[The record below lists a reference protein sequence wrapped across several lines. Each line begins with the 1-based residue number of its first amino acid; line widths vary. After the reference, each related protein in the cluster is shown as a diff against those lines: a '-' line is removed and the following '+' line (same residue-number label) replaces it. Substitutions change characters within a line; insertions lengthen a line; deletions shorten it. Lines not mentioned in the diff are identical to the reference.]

1 MTSTTYSEAVRYLF
15 SLGRELASP
24 RQARVQKFDLQNI
37 SALAELM
44 GHPERRS
51 PCVQIAG
58 TNGKGSTA
66 AMLES
71 ILRAAGL
78 RTGLY
83 TSPHLE
89 RINERIRI
97 DGEQISDADFAA
109 SFDRVRQIIES
120 AMASSAL
127 AAHPTFFECL
137 TAIAFDA
144 FVQAGVEFAVY
155 EVGMGGRL
163 DATSV
168 VIPEIAVITQIAFDH
183 EAYLGHSLE
192 EIAREKAGIIKPNAT
207 VIAAVE
213 RFEARAVI
221 AQRCEEQRAR
231 LFELDGLWKISELR
245 ANDGFYRI
253 RAEWFRDNSIVNLNL
268 ALPGKFQVRNAL
280 TAAAAAGIL
289 AERGFSIAWQ
299 AVEQGIAN
307 VRWPGRLEK
316 VSEHPAIYLD
326 GAHNPAAAREL
337 RNFWDENFAHRRII
351 LIYGA
356 MRDKAVDEIAGLL
369 FPRAARVI
377 LTQPNQSRAISVEVL
392 SQIACHH
399 AANCESAADA
409 TAAINR
415 ARALANPEDAIF
427 ITGSLYLVGEAEAF
441 VAPAACRFCDR
452 MPGQPGN
459 LPDPRPYALNG

>member
-1 MTSTTYSEAVRYLF
+1 MPYSEALRYLYA
-15 SLGRELASP
+15 LGRELASP

-37 SALAELM
+37 STLAELM
-44 GHPERRS
+44 QHPERRS

-71 ILRAAGL
+71 ILRAACL

-97 DGEQISDADFAA
+97 DGEPIADDDFAA

-120 AMASSAL
+120 AMASGAL

-137 TAIAFDA
+137 TAMAFDA
-144 FVQAGVEFAVY
+144 FAQAGVEFAVY

-168 VIPEIAVITQIAFDH
+168 VVPEIAVITQIDFDH

-192 EIAREKAGIIKPNAT
+192 EIAGEKAGIIKPNAT
-207 VIAAVE
+207 VLSAAGRPEACATIA
-213 RFEARAVI
+213 R
-221 AQRCEEQRAR
+221 RCEEQHAR
-231 LFELDGLWKISELR
+231 LFELDGLWKISGVS
-245 ANDGFYRI
+245 ANDGFYRA
-253 RAEWFRDNSIVNLNL
+253 RAEWFRDNSVVNLNL
-268 ALPGKFQVRNAL
+268 PLPGKFQIRNAL
-280 TAAAAAGIL
+280 TAAAAAGL
-289 AERGFSIAWQ
+289 LVERGFSISWQ

-307 VRWPGRLEK
+307 VNWPGRLEK
-316 VSEHPAIYLD
+316 SSDHPAIFLD

-337 RNFWDENFAHRRII
+337 RNFWDENLGDRRII

-369 FPRAARVI
+369 FPRAAHVI
-377 LTQPNQSRAISVEVL
+377 LTQPNQSRAISAEVL

-399 AANCESAADA
+399 ATNCETAANA
-409 TAAINR
+409 TEAINR
-415 ARALANPEDAIF
+415 ARSIAKANDAIF
-427 ITGSLYLVGEAEAF
+427 ITGSLFLVGEARTILRSAGCQPAF
-441 VAPAACRFCDR
+441 LR
-452 MPGQPGN
+452 
-459 LPDPRPYALNG
+459 PDGTA

>member
-1 MTSTTYSEAVRYLF
+1 MSYSEAVRYLYA
-15 SLGRELASP
+15 LGRELASP

-37 SALAELM
+37 SALTELM

-66 AMLES
+66 AMIES

-89 RINERIRI
+89 RINERIRV
-97 DGEQISDADFAA
+97 DGEPISDADFAA

-120 AMASSAL
+120 AMASGAL
-127 AAHPTFFECL
+127 AVHPTFFECL

-168 VIPEIAVITQIAFDH
+168 VIPEVAVITQIAFDH

-280 TAAAAAGIL
+280 TAAATAGIL
-289 AERGFSIAWQ
+289 AERGFSIAWR

-337 RNFWDENFAHRRII
+337 RNFWDDNFTDRRII

-369 FPRAARVI
+369 FPRAAHVI
-377 LTQPNQSRAISVEVL
+377 LTQPNQSRAISVDVL
-392 SQIACHH
+392 SQMACHH

-409 TAAINR
+409 TAAIHR
-415 ARALANPEDAIF
+415 ALALANPDDAIF
-427 ITGSLYLVGEAEAF
+427 VTGSLYLVGEARSIFRSAGSLPAF
-441 VAPAACRFCDR
+441 LR
-452 MPGQPGN
+452 PGGT
-459 LPDPRPYALNG
+459 A

>member
-1 MTSTTYSEAVRYLF
+1 MSYSEALRYLYA
-15 SLGRELASP
+15 LGRELASP

-37 SALAELM
+37 STVADLM

-97 DGEQISDADFAA
+97 DGEPIRDDEFSA
-109 SFDRVRQIIES
+109 SFERVRQIIES
-120 AMASSAL
+120 AMASGAL
-127 AAHPTFFECL
+127 PAHPTFFECL
-137 TAIAFDA
+137 TAMAFDA
-144 FVQAGVEFAVY
+144 FAQAGVEFAIY

-168 VIPEIAVITQIAFDH
+168 VQPEVAVITQIDFDH

-192 EIAREKAGIIKPNAT
+192 EIAREKAGIIKPDAT
-207 VIAAVE
+207 VLSAVE
-213 RFEARAVI
+213 RFEARNVI
-221 AQRCEEQRAR
+221 ARRCEEQRAR
-231 LFELDGLWKISELR
+231 LFELDGLWKISELS
-245 ANDGFYRI
+245 AAAGGAYRV
-253 RAEWFRDNSIVNLNL
+253 RAEWFRDNSQVNLHL

-280 TAAAAAGIL
+280 TAAAAAAIL
-289 AERGFSIAWQ
+289 AERGFPMTWP
-299 AVEQGIAN
+299 AVERGIGD
-307 VRWPGRLEK
+307 VRWPGRLER
-316 VSEHPAIYLD
+316 VSERPEIFLD

-337 RNFWDENFAHRRII
+337 RNFWDENFAGRRII
-351 LIYGA
+351 LVYAA

-377 LTQPNQSRAISVEVL
+377 LTQPNQSRAISVDVL

-399 AANCESAADA
+399 AANCESAANSSE
-409 TAAINR
+409 AIE
-415 ARALANPEDAIF
+415 RALGLAKPEDAIF
-427 ITGSLYLVGEAEAF
+427 ITGSLYLVGEARSIFRSAGSL
-441 VAPAACRFCDR
+441 PASLR
-452 MPGQPGN
+452 PGGT
-459 LPDPRPYALNG
+459 A

>member
-1 MTSTTYSEAVRYLF
+1 MSSTTYAEAVRYLYA
-15 SLGRELASP
+15 LGRELASP

-37 SALAELM
+37 STLAKLM

-97 DGEQISDADFAA
+97 DGEPISDAEFAA
-109 SFDRVRQIIES
+109 SFDRVRQNIES

-127 AAHPTFFECL
+127 SAHPTFFECL

-144 FVQAGVEFAVY
+144 FAQAGVEFAVY

-168 VIPEIAVITQIAFDH
+168 VIPEVAVITQIDFDH

-207 VIAAVE
+207 VITAVE
-213 RFEARAVI
+213 RYEARAVI
-221 AQRCEEQRAR
+221 ARRCEEQRAR

-245 ANDGFYRI
+245 SDDGFYHI
-253 RAEWFRDNSIVNLNL
+253 CAEWFRDDSIVNLSL
-268 ALPGKFQVRNAL
+268 PLPGKFQVRNAL
-280 TAAAAAGIL
+280 TAAATAGIL
-289 AERGFSIAWQ
+289 AERGFSITWP
-299 AVEQGIAN
+299 AVEQGIAI

-337 RNFWDENFAHRRII
+337 RNFWDENFGHRRII

-369 FPRAARVI
+369 FPRASHVI

-399 AANCESAADA
+399 AANCESTADA

-415 ARALANPEDAIF
+415 AIALAKPQDAIF
-427 ITGSLYLVGEAEAF
+427 ITGSLYLVGEARSISRRRSTVGELP
-441 VAPAACRFCDR
+441 PAS
-452 MPGQPGN
+452 
-459 LPDPRPYALNG
+459 PR

>member
-1 MTSTTYSEAVRYLF
+1 MSYSEALRYLYA
-15 SLGRELASP
+15 LGRELASP

-37 SALAELM
+37 STLAELM
-44 GHPERRS
+44 GHPERRC

-97 DGEQISDADFAA
+97 DGEPIDDAEFSA
-109 SFDRVRQIIES
+109 SFDRVRQSIES
-120 AMASSAL
+120 AMASGAL

-137 TAIAFDA
+137 TAMAFDA
-144 FVQAGVEFAVY
+144 FAQAGVEFAVY

-168 VIPEIAVITQIAFDH
+168 VLPEAAVITQIAFDH

-192 EIAREKAGIIKPNAT
+192 EIAGEKAGIIKPNAT
-207 VIAAVE
+207 VLSAAE
-213 RFEARAVI
+213 RPEARAVI
-221 AQRCEEQRAR
+221 ARRCEEQHAR
-231 LFELDGLWKISELR
+231 LFELDGLWKISGVS
-245 ANDGFYRI
+245 ANDGFYRA
-253 RAEWFRDNSIVNLNL
+253 RAEWFRDTSVMNLNL
-268 ALPGKFQVRNAL
+268 PLPGKFQIRNAL
-280 TAAAAAGIL
+280 TAAATAGLL
-289 AERGFSIAWQ
+289 AERGFSISWQ

-307 VRWPGRLEK
+307 VNWPGRLEK
-316 VSEHPAIYLD
+316 VSDHPAIFLD

-337 RNFWDENFAHRRII
+337 RNFWDENLGDRRII
-351 LIYGA
+351 LVYGA

-399 AANCESAADA
+399 AASCESAANA
-409 TAAINR
+409 TEAIQR
-415 ARALANPEDAIF
+415 ARAIANPEDAIF
-427 ITGSLYLVGEAEAF
+427 ITGSLFLVGEARTILRSA
-441 VAPAACRFCDR
+441 
-452 MPGQPGN
+452 GG
-459 LPDPRPYALNG
+459 LPVFLRPDGTA

>member
-1 MTSTTYSEAVRYLF
+1 MSYSEALRYLYA
-15 SLGRELASP
+15 LGRELASP

-37 SALAELM
+37 STLAELM
-44 GHPERRS
+44 RHPERRS

-71 ILRAAGL
+71 IVRSTGL

-97 DGEQISDADFAA
+97 DGEPIADDDFAA
-109 SFDRVRQIIES
+109 SFERVRQIIEF
-120 AMASSAL
+120 AIASGSL

-144 FVQAGVEFAVY
+144 FAQAGVEFAVY

-168 VIPEIAVITQIAFDH
+168 VVPEIAAITQIDFDH

-207 VIAAVE
+207 VLSAAE
-213 RFEARAVI
+213 RPEARGAI
-221 AQRCEEQRAR
+221 ARRCEEQHAR
-231 LFELDGLWKISELR
+231 LFELDGLWKVSGVH
-245 ANDGFYRI
+245 ANDGFYRA
-253 RAEWFRDNSIVNLNL
+253 RAAWFRDDSVVNLKL
-268 ALPGKFQVRNAL
+268 PLPGKFQIRNAL
-280 TAAAAAGIL
+280 TAAATAGLL
-289 AERGFSIAWQ
+289 AERGFSINWQ
-299 AVEQGIAN
+299 AVEQGITN
-307 VRWPGRLEK
+307 VSWPGRLEK
-316 VSEHPAIYLD
+316 ISDRPAIFLD

-337 RNFWDENFAHRRII
+337 RNFWDENLADRRII

-399 AANCESAADA
+399 AANCESAANA
-409 TAAINR
+409 TEAIDR
-415 ARALANPEDAIF
+415 ARSISKPEDAIF
-427 ITGSLYLVGEAEAF
+427 ITGSLFLVGEARGILRSAGSLPAF
-441 VAPAACRFCDR
+441 LR
-452 MPGQPGN
+452 
-459 LPDPRPYALNG
+459 PDATA

>member
-1 MTSTTYSEAVRYLF
+1 MSYSEALRYLYA
-15 SLGRELASP
+15 LGRELASP

-37 SALAELM
+37 STLAELM
-44 GHPERRS
+44 QHPERGS

-71 ILRAAGL
+71 ILRATGL

-97 DGEQISDADFAA
+97 DGEPIADDEFAA
-109 SFDRVRQIIES
+109 SFERVRQTIES
-120 AMASSAL
+120 AMASGAL

-144 FVQAGVEFAVY
+144 FAQAGVEFAVY

-168 VIPEIAVITQIAFDH
+168 VVPEVAVITQIDFDH

-207 VIAAVE
+207 VLSAAERPETRSAIA
-213 RFEARAVI
+213 R
-221 AQRCEEQRAR
+221 RCEEQHAR
-231 LFELDGLWKISELR
+231 LFELDGLWKI
-245 ANDGFYRI
+245 AGVHADNGFYRAH
-253 RAEWFRDNSIVNLNL
+253 AEWFRDNSVLNL
-268 ALPGKFQVRNAL
+268 KLPLPGKFQIRNAL
-280 TAAAAAGIL
+280 TAAATAVLLI
-289 AERGFSIAWQ
+289 ERGFSINWQ

-307 VRWPGRLEK
+307 VSWPGRLEK
-316 VSEHPAIYLD
+316 ISDHPAIFLD

-337 RNFWDENFAHRRII
+337 RNFWDENLADRRII

-369 FPRAARVI
+369 FPRADRVI
-377 LTQPNQSRAISVEVL
+377 LTQPHQSRAISVEVL

-399 AANCESAADA
+399 AANCESAPSA
-409 TAAINR
+409 TEAIHR
-415 ARALANPEDAIF
+415 ARSIAKPEDAIF
-427 ITGSLYLVGEAEAF
+427 ITGSLFLVGEARTILRSA
-441 VAPAACRFCDR
+441 
-452 MPGQPGN
+452 G
-459 LPDPRPYALNG
+459 LS

>member
-1 MTSTTYSEAVRYLF
+1 MSYSEALRYLYA
-15 SLGRELASP
+15 LGRELASP

-37 SALAELM
+37 STLAELM

-71 ILRAAGL
+71 ILRAARL

-97 DGEQISDADFAA
+97 DGEPIADDEFAA
-109 SFDRVRQIIES
+109 SFQRVRQIIES
-120 AMASSAL
+120 AMASGAL

-144 FVQAGVEFAVY
+144 FAQAGVEFAVY

-163 DATSV
+163 DATSIV
-168 VIPEIAVITQIAFDH
+168 VPEIAVITQIDFDH

-207 VIAAVE
+207 VLSAAE
-213 RFEARAVI
+213 RSEARATI
-221 AQRCEEQRAR
+221 ARRCEEQHAR
-231 LFELDGLWKISELR
+231 LFELDGLWKVSR
-245 ANDGFYRI
+245 AHANDGFYR
-253 RAEWFRDNSIVNLNL
+253 AQANWFRNKLVVNLNPP
-268 ALPGKFQVRNAL
+268 LPGKFQIRNAL
-280 TAAAAAGIL
+280 TAAAAAGLL
-289 AERGFSIAWQ
+289 AERGFSISRQ
-299 AVEQGIAN
+299 AVEQGVAN
-307 VRWPGRLEK
+307 VSWPGRLEK
-316 VSEHPAIYLD
+316 ITDHPAIFLD

-337 RNFWDENFAHRRII
+337 RDFWDENLGDRRII

-369 FPRAARVI
+369 FPRATHVI

-399 AANCESAADA
+399 ATTCESAATA
-409 TAAINR
+409 TEAIHR
-415 ARALANPEDAIF
+415 ARSIAKPEDTIF
-427 ITGSLYLVGEAEAF
+427 ITGSLFLVGEARTLFRNAGSG
-441 VAPAACRFCDR
+441 PSSS
-452 MPGQPGN
+452 
-459 LPDPRPYALNG
+459 RPNTAV

>member
-1 MTSTTYSEAVRYLF
+1 MSYSEALRYLYA
-15 SLGRELASP
+15 LGRELASP

-37 SALAELM
+37 STLAELM
-44 GHPERRS
+44 QHPERRC

-71 ILRAAGL
+71 ICRAAGL

-97 DGEQISDADFAA
+97 DGEPIEDADFAA
-109 SFDRVRQIIES
+109 SFDRVRQVIES
-120 AMASSAL
+120 AMASGAL
-127 AAHPTFFECL
+127 AAHPTFFECV
-137 TAIAFDA
+137 TGIAFDA
-144 FVQAGVEFAVY
+144 FAHAGVEFAVY

-168 VIPEIAVITQIAFDH
+168 VIPEIAVITQIDFDH

-207 VIAAVE
+207 VLSAAE
-213 RFEARAVI
+213 RPEARAAI
-221 AQRCEEQRAR
+221 AQRCEGQHAR
-231 LFELDGLWKISELR
+231 LFELEGLWKISGVH
-245 ANDGFYRI
+245 AIDGFYRA
-253 RAEWFRDNSIVNLNL
+253 RAEWFRGNSAVNLNL
-268 ALPGKFQVRNAL
+268 PLPGKFQIRNAL
-280 TAAAAAGIL
+280 TAAAAAGLL
-289 AERGFSIAWQ
+289 AERGFAITWQ

-316 VSEHPAIYLD
+316 VSEHPAIFLD

-337 RNFWDENFAHRRII
+337 RNFWDENLGDRRVI

-399 AANCESAADA
+399 ATNCESAANA
-409 TAAINR
+409 SEAINR
-415 ARALANPEDAIF
+415 AQSIAEPEDAIF
-427 ITGSLYLVGEAEAF
+427 ITGSLFLVGEARTILRSAGSLPAF
-441 VAPAACRFCDR
+441 LR
-452 MPGQPGN
+452 
-459 LPDPRPYALNG
+459 PDASA

>member
-1 MTSTTYSEAVRYLF
+1 MSYSEALRYLYA
-15 SLGRELASP
+15 LGRELASP

-37 SALAELM
+37 STLAELM
-44 GHPERRS
+44 QHPERRS

-89 RINERIRI
+89 RINERIRV
-97 DGEQISDADFAA
+97 DGEPIADDEFAA

-120 AMASSAL
+120 AMASGAL

-137 TAIAFDA
+137 TTLAFDA
-144 FVQAGVEFAVY
+144 FAQAGVEFAVY

-168 VIPEIAVITQIAFDH
+168 VVPEIAVITQIDFDH

-207 VIAAVE
+207 VLSAAE
-213 RFEARAVI
+213 RPEARAAI
-221 AQRCEEQRAR
+221 ARRCEDQHAR
-231 LFELDGLWKISELR
+231 LFELDGLWKISGVHS
-245 ANDGFYRI
+245 NDGFYSA
-253 RAEWFRDNSIVNLNL
+253 RAEWFRDNSVVNLNL
-268 ALPGKFQVRNAL
+268 PLPGKFQIRNAL
-280 TAAAAAGIL
+280 TAAATAGLL
-289 AERGFSIAWQ
+289 AERDFAINWK
-299 AVEQGIAN
+299 AVERGIAN

-316 VSEHPAIYLD
+316 ISERPAIFLD

-337 RNFWDENFAHRRII
+337 RNFWDENLYDRRII

-377 LTQPNQSRAISVEVL
+377 LTQPNQSRAISVDVL

-399 AANCESAADA
+399 AANCESAANA
-409 TAAINR
+409 TEAINR
-415 ARALANPEDAIF
+415 ARSIASPEDAIF
-427 ITGSLYLVGEAEAF
+427 ITGSLFLVGEARSILRSAGSLPAF
-441 VAPAACRFCDR
+441 
-452 MPGQPGN
+452 
-459 LPDPRPYALNG
+459 LRPNATL

>member
-1 MTSTTYSEAVRYLF
+1 MSYSEALRYLYA
-15 SLGRELASP
+15 LGRELASP

-37 SALAELM
+37 STLAELM
-44 GHPERRS
+44 GHPERRC

-71 ILRAAGL
+71 ILRSAGL

-89 RINERIRI
+89 RINERIRV
-97 DGEQISDADFAA
+97 DGEPIDDAEFAS
-109 SFDRVRQIIES
+109 SFDRVRQNIES
-120 AMASSAL
+120 AMASGAL

-137 TAIAFDA
+137 TAMAFDA
-144 FVQAGVEFAVY
+144 FAQAGVEFAVY

-168 VIPEIAVITQIAFDH
+168 VIPEVAVITQIDFDH

-192 EIAREKAGIIKPNAT
+192 EIAREKAGIIKPDAT
-207 VIAAVE
+207 VLSAAE
-213 RFEARAVI
+213 RPEARATI
-221 AQRCEEQRAR
+221 ARRCEEQHAR

-245 ANDGFYRI
+245 AENGLYSA
-253 RAEWFRDNSIVNLNL
+253 RAEWFRVNSAVYLNL
-268 ALPGKFQVRNAL
+268 PLPGKFQIRNAL
-280 TAAAAAGIL
+280 TAAATAGLL
-289 AERGFSIAWQ
+289 AERGFSITWR

-307 VRWPGRLEK
+307 VRWPGRIER
-316 VSEHPAIYLD
+316 VSERPAIFLD

-337 RNFWDENFAHRRII
+337 RNFWDENLADRRII

-356 MRDKAVDEIAGLL
+356 MRDKAVDEVAGLL

-399 AANCESAADA
+399 ATNCES
-409 TAAINR
+409 TANAIEAINR
-415 ARALANPEDAIF
+415 ARSIASPEDTIF
-427 ITGSLYLVGEAEAF
+427 ITGSLFLVGEARTILRSAGCQPAF
-441 VAPAACRFCDR
+441 LRPDAAT
-452 MPGQPGN
+452 
-459 LPDPRPYALNG
+459 

>member
-1 MTSTTYSEAVRYLF
+1 MSYSEALRYLYA
-15 SLGRELASP
+15 LGRELASP

-37 SALAELM
+37 STLAERM

-71 ILRAAGL
+71 ILRATGL

-89 RINERIRI
+89 RINERVRI
-97 DGEQISDADFAA
+97 DGEPIVDNEFAA

-120 AMASSAL
+120 AIASGAL

-144 FVQAGVEFAVY
+144 FAQAGVEFAVY

-168 VIPEIAVITQIAFDH
+168 VVPEIAVITQIDFDH

-207 VIAAVE
+207 VLSAAERPETRATIA
-213 RFEARAVI
+213 R
-221 AQRCEEQRAR
+221 RCEEQHAR
-231 LFELDGLWKISELR
+231 LFELDGLWKISGLHS
-245 ANDGFYRI
+245 NDGFYRA
-253 RAEWFRDNSIVNLNL
+253 RTVWFRDNSVVNLNL
-268 ALPGKFQVRNAL
+268 PLPGKFQIRNAL
-280 TAAAAAGIL
+280 TAAASAGLL
-289 AERGFSIAWQ
+289 AERGFSINWR

-307 VRWPGRLEK
+307 VSWPGRLEK
-316 VSEHPAIYLD
+316 ICDHPAIFLD

-337 RNFWDENFAHRRII
+337 RNFWDENLGDRRII

-369 FPRAARVI
+369 FPRAERVI
-377 LTQPNQSRAISVEVL
+377 LTRPNQSRAISVEVL

-399 AANCESAADA
+399 AANCESAANA
-409 TAAINR
+409 TEAVHR
-415 ARALANPEDAIF
+415 AQSIAKPEDAIF
-427 ITGSLYLVGEAEAF
+427 ITGSLFLVGEARIILRTA
-441 VAPAACRFCDR
+441 
-452 MPGQPGN
+452 G
-459 LPDPRPYALNG
+459 LS

>member
-1 MTSTTYSEAVRYLF
+1 MSYSEALRYLYA
-15 SLGRELASP
+15 LGRELASP

-37 SALAELM
+37 STVAELM
-44 GHPERRS
+44 GHPQRRS

-97 DGEQISDADFAA
+97 DGEQIRDDDFSA
-109 SFDRVRQIIES
+109 SFERVRQIIES
-120 AMASSAL
+120 AMASGAL

-137 TAIAFDA
+137 TAMAFDA
-144 FVQAGVEFAVY
+144 FAQAGVEFAVY

-163 DATSV
+163 DATNIV
-168 VIPEIAVITQIAFDH
+168 QPEVAVITQIDFDH
-183 EAYLGHSLE
+183 ETYLGHSLE

-207 VIAAVE
+207 VVSAVE
-213 RFEARAVI
+213 RFEARNVI
-221 AQRCEEQRAR
+221 ARRCEEQRAR
-231 LFELDGLWKISELR
+231 LFELDGLWKISELS
-245 ANDGFYRI
+245 AATGGAYRV
-253 RAEWFRDNSIVNLNL
+253 RAEWFRDNSQVDLHL
-268 ALPGKFQVRNAL
+268 SLPGKFQVRNAL
-280 TAAAAAGIL
+280 TAAAAAAIL
-289 AERGFSIAWQ
+289 AERSFPITWQ
-299 AVEQGIAN
+299 AVERGIAD
-307 VRWPGRLEK
+307 VRWPGRLER
-316 VSEHPAIYLD
+316 VSEHPEIFLD

-337 RNFWDENFAHRRII
+337 RNFWDENFDGRRII
-351 LIYGA
+351 LVYAA

-369 FPRAARVI
+369 FPRASRVI
-377 LTQPNQSRAISVEVL
+377 LTQPNQSRAISVDVL

-399 AANCESAADA
+399 AANCESVADS

-415 ARALANPEDAIF
+415 ARALASPEDAIF
-427 ITGSLYLVGEAEAF
+427 ITGSLYLVGEARSIFRNA
-441 VAPAACRFCDR
+441 
-452 MPGQPGN
+452 G
-459 LPDPRPYALNG
+459 LS